1 MTEER
6 IYSVLE
12 EAVTNYEKRQRNR
25 AERGFFEEAKGG
37 AAGDLFDNQNI
48 AAVVK
53 ILRSF
58 KQDSIEL
65 FQFLRLITG
74 QELDQ
79 LKEYV
84 NDYDE
89 EGVSTQTIL
98 NCVSLWDYMSEI
110 NDLVKKQMGASF
122 PDLIAFIV

>member
-1 MTEER
+1 MSFKSTEKE
-6 IYSVLE
+6 IYRFIENSVLDFE
-12 EAVTNYEKRQRNR
+12 ESRMNR
-25 AERGFFEEAKGG
+25 ALKMQMQNPV
-37 AAGDLFDNQNI
+37 AAAINLNTAELFDNPNI
-48 AAVVK
+48 AAVVN

-58 KQDSIEL
+58 NQGSIEL
-65 FQFLRLITG
+65 FQFLKIITA

-98 NCVSLWDYMSEI
+98 NCVSLWDYMGDI
-110 NDLVKKQMGASF
+110 NQLAQN
-122 PDLIAFIV
+122 

>member
-1 MTEER
+1 MQMQNPVAAINVNT
-6 IYSVLE
+6 
-12 EAVTNYEKRQRNR
+12 
-25 AERGFFEEAKGG
+25 AE
-37 AAGDLFDNQNI
+37 LFDNPNI
-48 AAVVK
+48 AAVVN

-58 KQDSIEL
+58 NQGSIEL
-65 FQFLRLITG
+65 FQFLKIITA

-98 NCVSLWDYMSEI
+98 NCVSLWDYMGDI
-110 NDLVKKQMGASF
+110 NQLAQNQGRAAGSTTF
-122 PDLIAFIV
+122 PELIDFIV